1 MCVLSRH
8 YADEKSRLNKDK
20 TGGGRRGSAGG
31 GSGGLERVGGVGG
44 WGGAGREMRWRRQT
58 VLYR

>member
-8 YADEKSRLNKDK
+8 YADEKSGLNKDK

-31 GSGGLERVGGVGG
+31 GSGGLEGEGGGELGMGG
-44 WGGAGREMRWRRQT
+44 RKRDEMEET
-58 VLYR
+58 DCAV